1 MANEEHD
8 VRGEAVVFWAW
19 AGAITA
25 GLVAM
30 ITIPLVGRGSAVAF
44 ATMR

>member
-19 AGAITA
+19 AGAIAA
-25 GLVAM
+25 GLVVM
-30 ITIPLVGRGSAVAF
+30 ITIPLVGR
-44 ATMR
+44 